1 MKKKNY
7 LVCFDIEK
15 QENLQLLRASDMHF
29 KTKKHAE
36 KIDAD
41 CKLNDIAIK
50 LHNRASDNEVSGTTE
65 GNVGELSKPTAGPI
79 EDFQIK

>member
-29 KTKKHAE
+29 KTKKHAG
-36 KIDAD
+36 KITMKILWLLGVSEVAD
-41 CKLNDIAIK
+41 KFHFGIVLDK
-50 LHNRASDNEVSGTTE
+50 KYTFT
-65 GNVGELSKPTAGPI
+65 VGEKVINFVMKSYEL
-79 EDFQIK
+79 E